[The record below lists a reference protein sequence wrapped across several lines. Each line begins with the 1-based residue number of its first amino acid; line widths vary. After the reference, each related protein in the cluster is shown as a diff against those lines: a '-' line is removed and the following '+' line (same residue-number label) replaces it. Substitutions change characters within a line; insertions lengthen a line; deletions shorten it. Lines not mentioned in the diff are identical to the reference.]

1 MVEVV
6 NKVRAALQGYP
17 TNMHQVPQK
26 LYFFW
31 RWLVFGPFTVVNTM
45 VAALAAMAASLV
57 SEPAA
62 YRCTQIWSRM
72 ECLGNWTRQRVHGQ
86 EHVVPGQAY
95 VVMINH
101 QSAFDFAVIS
111 ALPMD
116 MRWVTKI
123 ELRSVPFFGWAC
135 TAAGSV
141 WLDRRDKASSI
152 SSLNEMRSR
161 LARGISLQIFPEG
174 TRSLDGSLGSFKK
187 GGFMLALELGI
198 PILPVTSSGSGV
210 VWPPHTWRILP
221 GTIDYTIHAP
231 IDVQAYGPECVDE
244 LMDAVRSAMASSL
257 PQKAV

>member
-1 MVEVV
+1 MGEVV
-6 NKVRAALQGYP
+6 NKAQAAINGYP
-17 TNMHQVPQK
+17 TNMYQVPQT
-26 LYFFW
+26 LYSAW
-31 RWLVFGPFTVVNTM
+31 RWLVYAPFTGVNTM
-45 VAALAAMAASLV
+45 VWALAAMAASVV

-62 YRCTQIWSRM
+62 YRCTQIWSRLQ
-72 ECLGNWTRQRVHGQ
+72 CLGNMTRQRVQGQ
-86 EHVVPGQAY
+86 ENLVPGQAY

-141 WLDRRDKASSI
+141 WLDRGDKARSI

-161 LARGISLQIFPEG
+161 LERGISLQIFPEG
-174 TRSLDGSLGSFKK
+174 TRSLDGSLGRFKK
-187 GGFMLALELGI
+187 GGFMLALDLGI
-198 PILPVTSSGSGV
+198 PILPVTTSGSGV

-231 IDVQAYGPECVDE
+231 IDVQAYGPERVDE
-244 LMDAVRSAMASSL
+244 LMDAVRSAMASAL
-257 PQKAV
+257 PQKAA

>member
-1 MVEVV
+1 MGEFV
-6 NKVRAALQGYP
+6 NKTEAAMQGYP
-17 TNMHQVPQK
+17 TDMHPVPQN
-26 LYFFW
+26 LYFVW
-31 RWLVFGPFTVVNTM
+31 RWLVFGPFSVVNTM
-45 VAALAAMAASLV
+45 LTALAAMAV
-57 SEPAA
+57 SPFSESAA
-62 YRCTQIWSRM
+62 YRCTQIWAGL
-72 ECLGNWTRQRVHGQ
+72 ECLGNMTRQRVRGQ
-86 EHVVPGQAY
+86 ENVVPGQAY

-141 WLDRRDKASSI
+141 WIDRSDKARAI

-161 LARGISLQIFPEG
+161 LSRGISLQIFPEG
-174 TRSLDGSLGSFKK
+174 TRSLDGKLGPFKK

-198 PILPVTSSGSGV
+198 PILPVTTSGSGT

-221 GTIDYTIHAP
+221 GTIDYTIHPP
-231 IDVQAYGPECVDE
+231 IDVQAYGPERCDE
-244 LMDAVRSAMASSL
+244 LMEAVRCAMASGL
-257 PQKAV
+257 AQEAA